1 MKKISLI
8 FFLVALS
15 VNPAISKIYEYKNYL
30 EDNNIQPLVKSSE
43 ENSVDI
49 IEFSSFSCSH
59 CAAFHNETLKELKE
73 SSVYKSINFYLI
85 DFPLNQAAFYGSI
98 IANCTENVRTS
109 YVDSVY
115 ENYDVWTKASSGE
128 EIIELLNSYGL
139 QHGLGD
145 EELQSCLKDENSH
158 NELLSLQVDA
168 QNIFGVESTPTFLI
182 NGEKV
187 QGNRPASEFIKI
199 INKKLNN

>member
-15 VNPAISKIYEYKNYL
+15 ANPAISKIYEYKNYL

-73 SSVYKSINFYLI
+73 SS
-85 DFPLNQAAFYGSI
+85 
-98 IANCTENVRTS
+98 
-109 YVDSVY
+109 
-115 ENYDVWTKASSGE
+115 
-128 EIIELLNSYGL
+128 
-139 QHGLGD
+139 
-145 EELQSCLKDENSH
+145 
-158 NELLSLQVDA
+158 LSL
-168 QNIFGVESTPTFLI
+168 IHI
-182 NGEKV
+182 
-187 QGNRPASEFIKI
+187 
-199 INKKLNN
+199 